1 MNADAFLDSIRNSK
15 EYRCQIAHLERIP
28 ARAAAWRNVEPPV
41 CGKTADSLDRLGI
54 NRLYIHQADSIEA
67 ARAGEHIV
75 VVTAT
80 ASGKTLC
87 YNIPVMEALEADPK
101 SRALYIYPT
110 KALAQDQ
117 LGKIKHF
124 GLDFVKPATYDGD
137 TPRKE
142 RPFIKSAANII
153 LTNPDMLHVGVL
165 PYHSTWSELFRNL
178 KFVVIDEVHT
188 YRGVFGAHV
197 ANVIRRLRR
206 IAKYYGS
213 YPQFIC
219 ASATVSDPGRL
230 VHDLTGIDARVID
243 DDGSPSGPK
252 SFVFWNPP
260 YIAGKDERRS
270 ANSEAVKLFVKMVAS
285 GIRTIVFTKARK
297 TAELIYRYA
306 RTELKDEKSPLA
318 DKIMAYRAGYKPA
331 ERREIEHRLFTG
343 DLMGV
348 TSTTALEVGV
358 DIGGLDSVVMT
369 GYPGTVASTWQQAGR
384 SGRGLAESMAV
395 LIALDNPIDQY
406 MMRNPG
412 YFFTAANERA
422 IVNSQNPY
430 ILADHLLCAAYEVPL
445 SNDEVTS
452 LFGERAWEVL
462 GMLFDLGQI
471 EYRRRWYWTGS
482 SYPAADVNIRS
493 TGGGSYSIVSVENGG
508 TLLGT
513 VDASSAFDTV
523 HPGAVY
529 LHAGDS
535 YVVTKLDIDEKV
547 VYVEKS
553 EVNYY
558 TTPADQTKISV
569 ERQQQSRV
577 LLTSGKHV
585 VDLPTPTAGLQIY
598 FGDVVVS
605 NQVTHYWRKRLFSD
619 EIIEKRPLDL
629 PETEL
634 HTEAVWFALPDE
646 LTGKIIGRGFDLA
659 GTIHAIEHAAIGLL
673 PLFALCD
680 RQDIG
685 GVSHPNHPDTDGKPV
700 IFIYDGHAGGVGLA
714 GTAYERIEE
723 LLSATLITI
732 RDCPCEDGC
741 PSCIQSPKCGNNNE
755 PLDKV
760 GAVFALSEI
769 LNVSEN
775 P

>member
-1 MNADAFLDSIRNSK
+1 MNANAFLDSIRSSK
-15 EYRCQIAHLERIP
+15 EYRGQIAHVEHIP
-28 ARAAAWRNVEPPV
+28 PRAAAWRPVEPPV
-41 CGKTADSLDRLGI
+41 AGQTSDALDRLGI
-54 NRLYIHQADSIEA
+54 TRLYIHQADAIEA
-67 ARAGEHIV
+67 VRAGQSIV

-87 YNIPVMEALEADPK
+87 YNVPVMEALEANPK

-117 LGKIKHF
+117 LGKIRQF
-124 GLDFVKPATYDGD
+124 GLDFIKPATYDGD
-137 TPRKE
+137 TPRQE
-142 RPFIKSAANII
+142 RPFIKTTANII
-153 LTNPDMLHVGVL
+153 LTNPDMLHIGVL

-213 YPQFIC
+213 EPQFIC
-219 ASATVSDPGRL
+219 SSATVGEPGRL
-230 VHDLTGIDARVID
+230 VHDLTGVDARVID

-260 YIAGKDERRS
+260 FISGKDERRS
-270 ANSEAVKLFVKMVAS
+270 ANSEAVKLFVKMVES

-306 RTELKDEKSPLA
+306 RTELKDEKSAIA
-318 DKIMAYRAGYKPA
+318 DRIMAYRAGYKPT
-331 ERREIEHRLFTG
+331 ERREIERRLFTG

-358 DIGGLDSVVMT
+358 DIGGLDCVVMT

-412 YFFTAANERA
+412 YFFTSANERA
-422 IVNSQNPY
+422 IVDSQNPY
-430 ILADHLLCAAYEVPL
+430 ILADHLLCAAYEMPL
-445 SNDEVTS
+445 TNEEVTS
-452 LFGERAWEVL
+452 LFGVRAYELL
-462 GMLFDLGQI
+462 GMLSDLGQI
-471 EYRRRWYWTGS
+471 EYRHRWYWAGS
-482 SYPAADVNIRS
+482 NYPAADVNIRS
-493 TGGGSYSIVSVENGG
+493 TGGGSYDIVSVENGG

-513 VDASSAFDTV
+513 VDASSAFDTI

-529 LHAGDS
+529 LHAGES
-535 YVVTKLDIDEKV
+535 YVVTNLDLDEKV
-547 VYVEKS
+547 AYVEKS

-558 TTPADQTKISV
+558 TTPADQTKILVEHEQESRILYRSV
-569 ERQQQSRV
+569 N
-577 LLTSGKHV
+577 
-585 VDLPTPTAGLQIY
+585 DTADTRPPSADVF

-634 HTEAVWFALPDE
+634 HTQAVWFALPDE
-646 LTGKIIGRGFDLA
+646 VKNKIIGRGFDLA

-685 GVSHPNHPDTDGKPV
+685 GVSHPNHPDTDGMPA
-700 IFIYDGHAGGVGLA
+700 IFIYDGYAGGVGLA
-714 GTAYERIEE
+714 RTAFERIEE
-723 LLSATLITI
+723 LLSATLTTI
-732 RDCPCEDGC
+732 RDCQCDDGC

-755 PLDKV
+755 PLDKA

-769 LNVSEN
+769 MTKTDC
-775 P
+775 